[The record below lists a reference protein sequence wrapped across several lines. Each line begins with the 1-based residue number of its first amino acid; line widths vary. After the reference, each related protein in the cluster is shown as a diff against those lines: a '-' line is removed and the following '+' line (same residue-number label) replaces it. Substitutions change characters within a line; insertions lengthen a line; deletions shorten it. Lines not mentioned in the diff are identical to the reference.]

1 MDNGKTYQQIVGVVA
16 RNSTLIVMVIESA
29 VTERFKKTA
38 QRQIAFAQPNII
50 WVEPISHSDAVASCA
65 IDADEDQFTMLQ
77 GDIISTEAAFLM
89 GERIVG
95 SSMFGVLSARGC
107 RKHTKQRSPAALR
120 PPGRLQNGNLIIPSR
135 LVVAGIVPLSGAS
148 HL

>member
-16 RNSTLIVMVIESA
+16 RNSTLIVIESA

-77 GDIISTEAAFLM
+77 GDIISTEA
-89 GERIVG
+89 
-95 SSMFGVLSARGC
+95 
-107 RKHTKQRSPAALR
+107 
-120 PPGRLQNGNLIIPSR
+120 GRT
-135 LVVAGIVPLSGAS
+135 
-148 HL
+148 